1 MDDIN
6 ESVESTRQ
14 LRSYSVRDYSAV
26 ILRPESF
33 GPLPAIIAHRSFGVL
48 SDDLD
53 VQEKHF
59 KKNLRIHLENMRV
72 SLQII

>member
-53 VQEKHF
+53 LQEYYF
-59 KKNLRIHLENMRV
+59 RR
-72 SLQII
+72 SLDEH